1 MSLSIDFEPVQRE
14 LRARDACAFVH
25 VGRESDPTLRYLART
40 AQLEGELAVVVTAD
54 QALLLAPEAPDAATE
69 AYPDAQVLPAGE
81 AIPTGTRVATVLD
94 DLGLSG
100 TVLTPQTVPHDAALY
115 LENDGFEVA
124 STAVVETARERKTDA
139 EQLRQTTVQS
149 AACAGMRRVSEVLA
163 EAEPGD
169 LTEEGH
175 GHGHSQ
181 GHSGDDAGE
190 SHDHDH
196 DHDGPLV
203 WNDAPLT
210 ALRLRREANAALAAE
225 GVHPGTTAIGVAGR
239 TATPR
244 SDDPIEPGDTVVVDL
259 APHGPDGYHGRLVR
273 TFVVDGDGGWTR
285 RAQLAAETALDA
297 ALGELE
303 PGITVGEVLLELEA
317 EVAAYGFDGDDGAAY
332 GVGLERR
339 EAPLLG
345 ELDDDDELDS
355 GTVLALDA
363 TVSDAD
369 EGTVRLADLVAITED
384 GGRALGAFP
393 RSLAP

>member
-1 MSLSIDFEPVQRE
+1 
-14 LRARDACAFVH
+14 
-25 VGRESDPTLRYLART
+25 
-40 AQLEGELAVVVTAD
+40 
-54 QALLLAPEAPDAATE
+54 
-69 AYPDAQVLPAGE
+69 
-81 AIPTGTRVATVLD
+81 
-94 DLGLSG
+94 
-100 TVLTPQTVPHDAALY
+100 
-115 LENDGFEVA
+115 
-124 STAVVETARERKTDA
+124 
-139 EQLRQTTVQS
+139 
-149 AACAGMRRVSEVLA
+149 MRRVAEVLA

-169 LTEEGH
+169 LTEEDPGH
-175 GHGHSQ
+175 GHGHSGHAHGH
-181 GHSGDDAGE
+181 GHSHSAGDDSDEG
-190 SHDHDH
+190 H

-210 ALRLRREANAALAAE
+210 ALRLRWEANAALAAE

-259 APHGPDGYHGRLVR
+259 APHGQDGYHGRLVR

-317 EVAAYGFDGDDGAAY
+317 EVAAYGFDGDDGTAY

-345 ELDDDDELDS
+345 ELDDDAELDA

-369 EGTVRLADLVAITED
+369 EGTVRLADLVVITAD

>member
-14 LRARDACAFVH
+14 LRDRDACAFVH
-25 VGRESDPTLRYLART
+25 VGREADPTLRSLART
-40 AQLEGELAVVVTAD
+40 AHLEGELAVVVTAD
-54 QALLLAPEAPDAATE
+54 QALLLAPEAPDAAAE
-69 AYPDAQVLPAGE
+69 AYPDAQILPAGE
-81 AIPTGTRVATVLD
+81 DIPTGTRVATVLD

-100 TVLTPQTVPHDAALY
+100 TVLAPRTIPHDAALY
-115 LENDGFEVA
+115 LENEGFEVA
-124 STAVVETARERKTDA
+124 STAAVEDAREAKTDA

-149 AACAGMRRVSEVLA
+149 AACAGMRRVAAVLA
-163 EAEPGD
+163 AAEPGD
-169 LTEEGH
+169 LTEDGH
-175 GHGHSQ
+175 GHGH
-181 GHSGDDAGE
+181 GHDSSPHPEPD
-190 SHDHDH
+190 DH
-196 DHDGPLV
+196 DHDGPLI
-203 WNDAPLT
+203 WEDAPLT
-210 ALRLRREANAALAAE
+210 ALRLRREADAAMAAE
-225 GVHPGTTAIGVAGR
+225 GVAPGTTSIGVAGR

-285 RAQLAAETALDA
+285 RAQLAVETALDA

-303 PGITVGEVLLELEA
+303 PGVTAGAVLTELEA
-317 EVAAYGFDGDDGAAY
+317 EVAAYGFDGDETAAY

-345 ELDDDDELDS
+345 ELPDDTELDA

-363 TVSDAD
+363 GVTDAE
-369 EGTVRLADLVAITED
+369 EGTVRLAELVAITDD

-393 RSLAP
+393 RSLSP

>member
-1 MSLSIDFEPVQRE
+1 MTLVTDFEPVQRE

-25 VGRESDPTLRYLART
+25 VGRESDPILRYLGRT
-40 AQLEGELAVVVTAD
+40 AAVEGELAVVVTAD
-54 QALLLAPEAPDAATE
+54 QALLLAPDAPDAASE
-69 AYPDAQVLPAGE
+69 AFPDAQVLPAG
-81 AIPTGTRVATVLD
+81 ADIPTGTRVATVLD

-100 TVLTPQTVPHDAALY
+100 TVLTPRTVPHDAALY
-115 LENDGFEVA
+115 LENEGFEVA
-124 STAVVETARERKTDA
+124 STAVVETDRETKTDP

-175 GHGHSQ
+175 GHSHQ
-181 GHSGDDAGE
+181 HGDHGQKDEHEG
-190 SHDHDH
+190 DHA
-196 DHDGPLV
+196 HDGPLV
-203 WNDAPLT
+203 WEHAPLT

-259 APHGPDGYHGRLVR
+259 APHCPDGYHGRLVR

-285 RAQLAAETALDA
+285 RAQLATETALDA
-297 ALGELE
+297 AVGVLE
-303 PGITVGEVLLELEA
+303 PGVTAGEVLLELEA
-317 EVAAYGFDGDDGAAY
+317 EVAAYGFDGDDTAAY

-345 ELDDDDELDS
+345 TLDEDEELDA

-363 TVSDAD
+363 RVSDAD

-384 GGRALGAFP
+384 GGRALGAYP